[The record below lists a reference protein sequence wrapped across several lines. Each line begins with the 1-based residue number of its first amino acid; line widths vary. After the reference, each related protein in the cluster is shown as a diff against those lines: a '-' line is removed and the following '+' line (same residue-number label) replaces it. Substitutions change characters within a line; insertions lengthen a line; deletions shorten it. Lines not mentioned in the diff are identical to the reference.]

1 MKRSIYMFLS
11 VYFCLLGLIVAQG
24 NNTLLG
30 TWCVGEDG
38 LVLTFEGEDTLKVAS
53 LSDESVSG
61 TGIYIK
67 NDSAFTATVAN
78 GDVEMKMRYRYQWA
92 GDDTVKAKA
101 EFFTINGDSV
111 SFSRRMDVND
121 QVQFCRNTACQ
132 IKFMENNK
140 NGKF

>member
-53 LSDESVSG
+53 LS
-61 TGIYIK
+61 
-67 NDSAFTATVAN
+67 
-78 GDVEMKMRYRYQWA
+78 
-92 GDDTVKAKA
+92 
-101 EFFTINGDSV
+101 
-111 SFSRRMDVND
+111 
-121 QVQFCRNTACQ
+121 
-132 IKFMENNK
+132 
-140 NGKF
+140 

>member
-1 MKRSIYMFLS
+1 M
-11 VYFCLLGLIVAQG
+11 AQG

-111 SFSRRMDVND
+111 SFPEEWMSMTRCSFAETQPAR
-121 QVQFCRNTACQ
+121 
-132 IKFMENNK
+132 
-140 NGKF
+140 

>member
-53 LSDESVSG
+53 FSDESVSG
-61 TGIYIK
+61 TGIYKK

-111 SFSRRMDVND
+111 SFPEEWMSMTRCSFAETQPAR
-121 QVQFCRNTACQ
+121 
-132 IKFMENNK
+132 
-140 NGKF
+140 

>member
-11 VYFCLLGLIVAQG
+11 VYFCLLGLIVAQD

-61 TGIYIK
+61 TGIYKK

-78 GDVEMKMRYRYQWA
+78 GDVEMKMRYRYQWV
-92 GDDTVKAKA
+92 GNDTVKAKA

-111 SFSRRMDVND
+111 SFPEEWMSMTRCSFEET
-121 QVQFCRNTACQ
+121 QPA
-132 IKFMENNK
+132 K
-140 NGKF
+140 

>member
-1 MKRSIYMFLS
+1 MKRSIYIFLS

-111 SFSRRMDVND
+111 SFPEEWMSMTRCSFAETQPAR
-121 QVQFCRNTACQ
+121 
-132 IKFMENNK
+132 
-140 NGKF
+140 